1 MNPVVEI
8 LRIGR
13 DAYAYR
19 ISARGTAAEQEADS
33 TFDSLERCLV
43 DAGDS
48 LGHYFSRVEVSL
60 DGRLLGSCAT
70 DLLRRNPK
78 GVAERI
84 AQRSTQPA

>member
-1 MNPVVEI
+1 MKPVVEI
-8 LRIGR
+8 HRIGR

-19 ISARGTAAEQEADS
+19 ISAHGATEQEADI
-33 TFDSLERCLV
+33 TFESLARCLF
-43 DAGDS
+43 DAGDA

-84 AQRSTQPA
+84 AQRSTQPV